1 MMPPER
7 RREQTRMRSKNL
19 LAPTLSLLL
28 CLAGLAGCPPPQ
40 QRWLSAG
47 QSAGTI
53 LTPTNEEVEASRHRI
68 EELRAEREAAGLG
81 HDYRIGPGDL
91 LKVNVFDVES
101 LDRTVRVS
109 DSGTITLPLIG
120 TLRVAGLSE
129 RAVEQAVAKQL
140 EAKYLQ
146 DAEVSIFVQ
155 GYNSQR
161 VAILGAVMKPGQFSL
176 SRDHTSIL
184 DMISEAGGLARDAG
198 SRIYLLPAE
207 RNDPAK
213 LAMLNTAAKV
223 GISDAAPI
231 AEAVD
236 PKSDPIV
243 VDVEDLLNPGT
254 QSALTLPARAGDVI
268 VVPEA
273 GQFLVDGWVE
283 KPGAYSLARGATV
296 LAALTAAGGPL
307 YPAATAAVQVVRTGR
322 SGERNVIDA
331 NVNNIIDGKG
341 EDIPLRAGDIV
352 YVPASFAK
360 LPLYAVYQFVS
371 NVFRI
376 AGTVPVL

>member
-1 MMPPER
+1 
-7 RREQTRMRSKNL
+7 
-19 LAPTLSLLL
+19 LAALL
-28 CLAGLAGCPPPQ
+28 CLVGLLGCPPPQ
-40 QRWLSAG
+40 QRWLSAE
-47 QSAGTI
+47 QSAGQV
-53 LTPTNEEVEASRHRI
+53 LTPTSEELEASRPRI
-68 EELRAEREAAGLG
+68 DELRAEREAAGLG

-120 TLRVAGLSE
+120 TLRVAELSE
-129 RAVEQAVAKQL
+129 RGAEQAVAQEL
-140 EAKYLQ
+140 ESKYLRNAQ
-146 DAEVSIFVQ
+146 VTIFVQ
-155 GYNSQR
+155 EYNSQR

-176 SRDHTSIL
+176 SRDRASVL

-207 RNDPAK
+207 RNDPTR

-223 GISDAAPI
+223 GLSDAEPVTDAIGPG
-231 AEAVD
+231 
-236 PKSDPIV
+236 SDPIV
-243 VDVEDLLNPGT
+243 VDVKDILNPGT

-268 VVPEA
+268 IVPEA

-307 YPAATAAVQVVRTGR
+307 YPAATKAVQVVRTGR
-322 SGERNVIDA
+322 SGERAVLDA
-331 NVNNIIDGKG
+331 NIDSIIDGRGK
-341 EDIPLRAGDIV
+341 DVPLQAGDIV
-352 YVPASFAK
+352 YVPASFYK